1 MVTNSL
7 LGKNVLLFSSIYP
20 VQVRKI
26 NYICWLIFRE
36 KKMSAPKCPI
46 CHELMKKHGKTK
58 AGKQRWICKSC
69 KATKTHA
76 INSDAKQLKIFLD
89 WLLSRKRQT
98 DITHATDRTFRNRT
112 ARFWKYWAL
121 PPLIDEIH
129 KVVYV
134 DGFHLGRKA
143 VVLIACSDECV
154 LGWYLA
160 RHEHTQAWVN
170 LLRRIAPPDMV
181 VSDGGQGFRN
191 AVKQI
196 WPDTQIQRCAF
207 HAFNQVRR
215 CTTHNPRLVPGRE
228 LLLIAIDLLHIKT
241 EDEAL
246 VWLKRYFDWCKYWDE
261 FLAEKSYIDGKHV
274 FTHEKL
280 RKAKR
285 SLNRLISSGHLFT
298 YLDPI
303 LSLDTSLPSTNN
315 RIEGGVNA
323 PLREMLRLHRGM
335 SLNRKIKAI
344 LWWCYLHTECP
355 LGPADILKVMPTDDD
370 IDEIYNKL
378 ARNEKLSSDIPKWG
392 DAIMWSE
399 LHHIDLNHDAF
410 RHDWD

>member
-1 MVTNSL
+1 
-7 LGKNVLLFSSIYP
+7 
-20 VQVRKI
+20 
-26 NYICWLIFRE
+26 
-36 KKMSAPKCPI
+36 MSAPKCPI

-143 VVLIACSDECV
+143 VVLIACSDEYV

-298 YLDPI
+298 YLDPL

-335 SLNRKIKAI
+335 SLNRRIKAI
-344 LWWCYLHTECP
+344 FWWCYLHTECP
-355 LGPADILKVMPTDDD
+355 LGPVDILKVMPTDDD

-378 ARNEKLSSDIPKWG
+378 ARNKKLSSDIPKWG

>member
-1 MVTNSL
+1 
-7 LGKNVLLFSSIYP
+7 
-20 VQVRKI
+20 
-26 NYICWLIFRE
+26 
-36 KKMSAPKCPI
+36 MSAPKCPI

-143 VVLIACSDECV
+143 VVLIACSDEYV

-196 WPDTQIQRCAF
+196 WPDTQIQRCAL

-215 CTTHNPRLVPGRE
+215 CTTYNPRLVPGRE

-285 SLNRLISSGHLFT
+285 SLNRLISSGYLFT
-298 YLDPI
+298 YLDPL

-335 SLNRKIKAI
+335 SLNRRIKAI
-344 LWWCYLHTECP
+344 FWWCYLHTECP
-355 LGPADILKVMPTDDD
+355 LGPANILKVMPTDDD

-378 ARNEKLSSDIPKWG
+378 ARNKKLSSVIPKWG

>member
-1 MVTNSL
+1 
-7 LGKNVLLFSSIYP
+7 
-20 VQVRKI
+20 
-26 NYICWLIFRE
+26 
-36 KKMSAPKCPI
+36 MSAPKCPI

-298 YLDPI
+298 YLDPL

-335 SLNRKIKAI
+335 SLNRRIKAI

-355 LGPADILKVMPTDDD
+355 LGPVDILKVMPTDDD

-378 ARNEKLSSDIPKWG
+378 ARNKKLSSDIPKWG

>member
-1 MVTNSL
+1 
-7 LGKNVLLFSSIYP
+7 
-20 VQVRKI
+20 
-26 NYICWLIFRE
+26 
-36 KKMSAPKCPI
+36 MSAPKCPI

-298 YLDPI
+298 YLDPL

-335 SLNRKIKAI
+335 SLNRRIKAI

-355 LGPADILKVMPTDDD
+355 LGPVDILKVMPTDDD

-378 ARNEKLSSDIPKWG
+378 ARNKKLSSDIPKWG

-410 RHDWD
+410 SHDWD

>member
-1 MVTNSL
+1 M
-7 LGKNVLLFSSIYP
+7 
-20 VQVRKI
+20 
-26 NYICWLIFRE
+26 
-36 KKMSAPKCPI
+36 
-46 CHELMKKHGKTK
+46 
-58 AGKQRWICKSC
+58 
-69 KATKTHA
+69 
-76 INSDAKQLKIFLD
+76 
-89 WLLSRKRQT
+89 
-98 DITHATDRTFRNRT
+98 
-112 ARFWKYWAL
+112 
-121 PPLIDEIH
+121 
-129 KVVYV
+129 VYV

-246 VWLKRYFDWCKYWDE
+246 VWLKRYFDWCKCWDE

-298 YLDPI
+298 YLDPL

>member
-1 MVTNSL
+1 
-7 LGKNVLLFSSIYP
+7 
-20 VQVRKI
+20 
-26 NYICWLIFRE
+26 
-36 KKMSAPKCPI
+36 MSAPKCPI

-298 YLDPI
+298 YLDPL

-335 SLNRKIKAI
+335 SLNRRIKAI

-355 LGPADILKVMPTDDD
+355 LGPVDILKVMPTDDD

>member
-1 MVTNSL
+1 
-7 LGKNVLLFSSIYP
+7 
-20 VQVRKI
+20 
-26 NYICWLIFRE
+26 
-36 KKMSAPKCPI
+36 MSAPKCPI

-143 VVLIACSDECV
+143 VVLIACSDEYV

-298 YLDPI
+298 YLDPL
-303 LSLDTSLPSTNN
+303 LSLDPSLPSTNN

-335 SLNRKIKAI
+335 SLNRRIKAI

-355 LGPADILKVMPTDDD
+355 LGPVDILKVMPTDDD

-378 ARNEKLSSDIPKWG
+378 ARNKKLSSDIPKWG

>member
-1 MVTNSL
+1 
-7 LGKNVLLFSSIYP
+7 
-20 VQVRKI
+20 
-26 NYICWLIFRE
+26 
-36 KKMSAPKCPI
+36 MSAPKCPI

-143 VVLIACSDECV
+143 VVLIACSDEYV

-196 WPDTQIQRCAF
+196 WPDTQIQRCAL

-215 CTTHNPRLVPGRE
+215 CTTYNPRLVPGRE

-298 YLDPI
+298 YLDPL

-335 SLNRKIKAI
+335 SLNRRIKAI
-344 LWWCYLHTECP
+344 FWWCYLHTECP
-355 LGPADILKVMPTDDD
+355 LGPANILKVMPTDDD

-378 ARNEKLSSDIPKWG
+378 ARNKKLSSVIPKWG

>member
-1 MVTNSL
+1 
-7 LGKNVLLFSSIYP
+7 
-20 VQVRKI
+20 
-26 NYICWLIFRE
+26 
-36 KKMSAPKCPI
+36 MSASKCPI

-298 YLDPI
+298 YLDPL

-335 SLNRKIKAI
+335 SLNRRIKAI

-355 LGPADILKVMPTDDD
+355 LGPVDILKVMPTDDD

-378 ARNEKLSSDIPKWG
+378 ARNKKLSSDIPKWG

-410 RHDWD
+410 SHDWD

>member
-1 MVTNSL
+1 
-7 LGKNVLLFSSIYP
+7 
-20 VQVRKI
+20 
-26 NYICWLIFRE
+26 
-36 KKMSAPKCPI
+36 MSAPKCPI

-143 VVLIACSDECV
+143 VVLIACSDEYV

-298 YLDPI
+298 YLDPL

-335 SLNRKIKAI
+335 SLNRRIKAI
-344 LWWCYLHTECP
+344 LWWCHLHTECP
-355 LGPADILKVMPTDDD
+355 LGPVDILKVMPTDDD

-378 ARNEKLSSDIPKWG
+378 ARNKKLSSDIPKWG

>member
-1 MVTNSL
+1 
-7 LGKNVLLFSSIYP
+7 
-20 VQVRKI
+20 
-26 NYICWLIFRE
+26 
-36 KKMSAPKCPI
+36 MSAPKCPI

-280 RKAKR
+280 RKAKK

-298 YLDPI
+298 YLDPL

-335 SLNRKIKAI
+335 SLNRRIKAI

-355 LGPADILKVMPTDDD
+355 LGPVDILKVMPTDDD

-378 ARNEKLSSDIPKWG
+378 ARNKKLSSDIPKWG

-410 RHDWD
+410 SHDWD

>member
-1 MVTNSL
+1 
-7 LGKNVLLFSSIYP
+7 
-20 VQVRKI
+20 
-26 NYICWLIFRE
+26 
-36 KKMSAPKCPI
+36 MSAPKCPI
-46 CHELMKKHGKTK
+46 CHELMKKHGNTK

-143 VVLIACSDECV
+143 VVLIACSDEYV

-170 LLRRIAPPDMV
+170 LLRRIALPDMV

-298 YLDPI
+298 YLDPL

-335 SLNRKIKAI
+335 SLNRRIKAI
-344 LWWCYLHTECP
+344 FWWCYLHTECP
-355 LGPADILKVMPTDDD
+355 LGPVDILKVMPTDDD

>member
-1 MVTNSL
+1 
-7 LGKNVLLFSSIYP
+7 
-20 VQVRKI
+20 
-26 NYICWLIFRE
+26 
-36 KKMSAPKCPI
+36 MSAPKCPI

-143 VVLIACSDECV
+143 VVLIACSDEYV

-215 CTTHNPRLVPGRE
+215 CTTYNPRLVPGRE

-285 SLNRLISSGHLFT
+285 SLNRLISSGYLFT
-298 YLDPI
+298 YLDPL

-335 SLNRKIKAI
+335 SLNRRIKAI
-344 LWWCYLHTECP
+344 FWWCYLHTECP
-355 LGPADILKVMPTDDD
+355 LGPANILKVMPTDDD

-378 ARNEKLSSDIPKWG
+378 ARNKKLSSVIPKWG

>member
-1 MVTNSL
+1 
-7 LGKNVLLFSSIYP
+7 
-20 VQVRKI
+20 
-26 NYICWLIFRE
+26 
-36 KKMSAPKCPI
+36 MSAPKCPI

-112 ARFWKYWAL
+112 AGFWKYWAL

-298 YLDPI
+298 YLDPL

>member
-1 MVTNSL
+1 
-7 LGKNVLLFSSIYP
+7 
-20 VQVRKI
+20 
-26 NYICWLIFRE
+26 
-36 KKMSAPKCPI
+36 MSAPKCPI

-298 YLDPI
+298 YLDPL

-315 RIEGGVNA
+315 RREGGVNA

-335 SLNRKIKAI
+335 SLNRRIKAI

-355 LGPADILKVMPTDDD
+355 LGPVDILKVMPTDDD

-378 ARNEKLSSDIPKWG
+378 ARNKKLSSDIPKWG

-410 RHDWD
+410 SHDWD

>member
-1 MVTNSL
+1 M
-7 LGKNVLLFSSIYP
+7 LLFSSIYP

-298 YLDPI
+298 YLDPL

-335 SLNRKIKAI
+335 SLNRRIKAI

-355 LGPADILKVMPTDDD
+355 LGPVDILKVMPTDDD

-378 ARNEKLSSDIPKWG
+378 ARNKKLSSDIPKWG

-410 RHDWD
+410 SHDWD

>member
-1 MVTNSL
+1 
-7 LGKNVLLFSSIYP
+7 
-20 VQVRKI
+20 
-26 NYICWLIFRE
+26 
-36 KKMSAPKCPI
+36 MSAPKCPI

-143 VVLIACSDECV
+143 VVLIACSDEYV

-228 LLLIAIDLLHIKT
+228 LLLIAIDLLHVKT

-246 VWLKRYFDWCKYWDE
+246 VWLKRYFDWCKCWDE

-285 SLNRLISSGHLFT
+285 SLDRLISSGHLFT
-298 YLDPI
+298 YLDPL

-335 SLNRKIKAI
+335 SLNRRIKAI
-344 LWWCYLHTECP
+344 FWWCYLHTECP

-378 ARNEKLSSDIPKWG
+378 ARNKKLSSDIPKWG